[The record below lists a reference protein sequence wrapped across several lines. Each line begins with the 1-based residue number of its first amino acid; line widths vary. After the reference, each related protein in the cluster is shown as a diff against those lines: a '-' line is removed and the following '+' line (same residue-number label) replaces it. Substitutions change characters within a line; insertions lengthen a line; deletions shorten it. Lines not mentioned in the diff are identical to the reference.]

1 MDCVLVVAGTDQGKA
16 FLSDLL
22 KARAFDRVVAVSNGG
37 EARRAMIEDSYD
49 LVLINAPLRDESGFE
64 LAISV
69 TQSTDSSVIVLVKS
83 ERADEAAEKVEDFGV
98 LIVPKPVLRQIFY
111 QTLKIATASRRRML
125 GLINENTRLQHK
137 IEEIKLVDRAKC
149 ALIQYRHLTE
159 QEAHYYLE
167 KQAMDQRLTRRQVA
181 EEIIKT
187 YEG

>member
-98 LIVPKPVLRQIFY
+98 LIVPKPVSRQIFY

-137 IEEIKLVDRAKC
+137 IEVIKLVDRAKC
-149 ALIQYRHLTE
+149 ALIQYLGMTE
-159 QEAHYYLE
+159 DKAHHYIE
-167 KQAMDQRLTRRQVA
+167 KQAMDLRCPKY
-181 EEIIKT
+181 EIAKNILKT
-187 YEG
+187 YEP

>member
-1 MDCVLVVAGTDQGKA
+1 M
-16 FLSDLL
+16 SDLL
-22 KARAFDRVVAVSNGG
+22 KARAFDRVVAVSIGG

-98 LIVPKPVLRQIFY
+98 LIVPKPVSRQIFY

-149 ALIQYRHLTE
+149 LLIEQGGFTE
-159 QEAHYYLE
+159 EQAHHFLE
-167 KQAMDQRLTRRQVA
+167 QQAMNQRTTRYEVA
-181 EEIIKT
+181 RDVCAQYT
-187 YEG
+187 D